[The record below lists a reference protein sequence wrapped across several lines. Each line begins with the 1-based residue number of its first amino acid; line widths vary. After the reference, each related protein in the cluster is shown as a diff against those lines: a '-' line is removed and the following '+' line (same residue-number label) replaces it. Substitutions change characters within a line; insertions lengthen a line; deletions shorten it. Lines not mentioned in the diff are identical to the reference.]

1 MHIVFFVED
10 LSAEA
15 ALNNLVPKI
24 IPGLVLENDFKVIS
38 FQCKQDLQKNIG
50 SRLKAYRR
58 RIAEDWRIVVLIDK
72 DLDDCLILKQELE
85 QIASDSGFTTRT
97 MARGDCCVSAKNR
110 HNFQKTIDRSKLRSR
125 HDQNIAAST
134 KTGKKFQILNRIA
147 VEELE
152 SWFFGDIQALTN
164 AFPGVPSTLPAKSR
178 YRDPDSIKGGTWEAM
193 ERELQKAGYF
203 QGGLAKVKAAR
214 AISEKMDPERNVSQ
228 SFKVFRDGLR
238 DLAKQ

>member
-24 IPGLVLENDFKVIS
+24 IPGLVQGNDFEVIS

-50 SRLKAYRR
+50 SRLKAYKKWVT
-58 RIAEDWRIVVLIDK
+58 EDWRIVVLIDK
-72 DLDDCLILKQELE
+72 DLKDCLILKQEME
-85 QIASDSGFTTRT
+85 QIALDSGFITRT
-97 MARGDCCVSAKNR
+97 MAKGDSCVSVKNK
-110 HNFQKTIDRSKLRSR
+110 HNLQKTTGRSKLRLR
-125 HDQNIAAST
+125 HEQNIAASAEIC
-134 KTGKKFQILNRIA
+134 KRFQILNRIA

-152 SWFFGDIQALTN
+152 SWFFGDIQALTS

-214 AISEKMDPERNVSQ
+214 VISENMDPERNVSQ
-228 SFKVFRDGLR
+228 SFQAFRNGLR
-238 DLAKQ
+238 DLVKQ